1 MGGMLL
7 GSATVAVYNLS
18 PLVAGIF
25 LGGLWQ
31 VFVIFGLHWGLVPV
45 AINNLTSLGADPVLA
60 LVFAASFAQ
69 IGAVLAVFL
78 KIKNQKIKTLS
89 IPAFIS
95 GIFGVTEPAI
105 YGVTLPLK
113 KPFIMSCVGGA
124 VGGGIMGIMGTQV
137 YIIGGLGVF
146 GYPSNISPEGITTG
160 FYGSLIGTAVAFIV
174 GFVLTYLFGGVNKAA
189 AVTPQPEV
197 TPVAKEVS
205 ATTVGQEQIV
215 SPLKGSVVRLK
226 DISDVAF
233 SSGSL
238 GQGVGKASSSPRS
251 PVRCPHSSRHITPL
265 ASRRSQG
272 LKSSSI
278 SAWIPFN

>member
-78 KIKNQKIKTLS
+78 KIKTLS